1 MRLRELL
8 TEVLC
13 DSEKEPGRA
22 LKELPQQFIHYE
34 IALRD
39 ARGLRQAALARG
51 SGDIL
56 ARLAYEQGLSV
67 LGKIA
72 PSESRTDT
80 FTSFK
85 SSLLWNEPRE
95 GRGDR

>member
-8 TEVLC
+8 TDVLC
-13 DSEKEPGRA
+13 ESGKEPGTAR
-22 LKELPQQFIHYE
+22 KDLPQQFIHYE

-85 SSLLWNEPRE
+85 SSLLWNQPRD
-95 GRGDR
+95 GRDDR